1 MANFTL
7 ILLFMPK
14 KSNFP
19 ACFID
24 SKFIITGA
32 NGFVGSHLCTAMH
45 KLGLNPVQFVRTTL
59 SNLQNEGTRVEVDL
73 TDRNTVFELI
83 STLKPHYVVHLAGSK
98 NRNDDAMCF
107 RGSYDRNLSISL
119 NIIESCIAVP
129 GFKKLIFLGSCDE
142 YGMSQSP
149 FNEIHQENPTNSYGL
164 SKLATT
170 KLLSSLYSSHQFQS
184 IVLRPSVIYGPNQ
197 GADMFLP
204 ALIQSLLAGKDY
216 PMTHGDQ
223 IRDFIYIDD
232 VVDAIF
238 KSFLFSESS
247 EALVLNI
254 AAGVSLSIKNIA
266 HITASLIHPNK
277 LKLLKIGAVP
287 YRRNEV
293 MNYSV
298 NIERARNLLGW
309 QPTTK
314 LEQGLHQTLSYYSS
328 KLDLSLQN

>member
-1 MANFTL
+1 
-7 ILLFMPK
+7 MPK
-14 KSNFP
+14 RINLS
-19 ACFID
+19 AGFID
-24 SKFIITGA
+24 SKFIVTGA

-45 KLGLNPVQFVRTTL
+45 KYGLKPVQFVRTTL
-59 SNLQNEGTRVEVDL
+59 SNYLNEGTRVELDL
-73 TDRNTVFELI
+73 TDRNMVREAIT
-83 STLKPHYVVHLAGSK
+83 TLKPHYVVHLAGTK
-98 NRNDDAMCF
+98 NRNDTSMGF
-107 RGSYDRNLSISL
+107 RSSYDRNLSISL
-119 NIIESCIAVP
+119 NIIESCMVVP
-129 GFKKLIFLGSCDE
+129 GFKKLLFLGSCDE
-142 YGMSQSP
+142 YGICQSP

-170 KLLSSLYSSHQFQS
+170 KLLLSLYSSHQFQS

-204 ALIQSLLAGKDY
+204 SLIQSLLADKEY
-216 PMTHGDQ
+216 PMTYGDQ

-238 KSFLFSESS
+238 KSLLFSEST
-247 EALVLNI
+247 EGLVLNI

-277 LKLLKIGAVP
+277 LKLLKIGDVP

-293 MNYSV
+293 MNYCV

-314 LEQGLHQTLSYYSS
+314 LEQGLHQTISHYNT
-328 KLDLSLQN
+328 KLNLTLQNQ